1 MLQPGSQTFKL
12 QGRGFNVNVNVRIEL
27 VGDDNESREELA
39 TVCESNIDVDDPT
52 LHKNV
57 APPQLANEHEKDQV
71 NSVARLNERLQ
82 LVEMNCSKLE
92 ELYQTYRLRWLEEK
106 SRVRALQKYAPEGV
120 STYSPRQMTWNAPS
134 PAPSGCDVDF
144 EGQE

>member
-1 MLQPGSQTFKL
+1 MLQPESQTFKL

-52 LHKNV
+52 LHKDV
-57 APPQLANEHEKDQV
+57 APPQPANEHEKDQV
-71 NSVARLNERLQ
+71 DSMARLNERLQ
-82 LVEMNCSKLE
+82 LVEMNCSRLE
-92 ELYQTYRLRWLEEK
+92 ELYKIYRLRWLEENF
-106 SRVRALQKYAPEGV
+106 RVRALQKYAPDGV
-120 STYSPRQMTWNAPS
+120 STYSPRQITWDAPS
-134 PAPSGCDVDF
+134 PAQSGYDVEF